1 MNEMSGK
8 VKAGYGLS
16 ALLVCHYRDMWYLAA
31 MDTSTSP
38 ILIFLKRFER
48 AIVTVL
54 IVLMVLVVALAT
66 IEVGWIIFKDITSPP
81 VFLLE
86 IDELLDI
93 FGKFLLVLVGIEL
106 LYTLRAYWAENEVH
120 VEVVFAMALI
130 AVARK
135 VIILDVKELDSLV
148 LIGIAAV
155 VLALSVGYYYVGRH
169 IHNVCEDKRS
179 RGCTDG
185 P

>member
-1 MNEMSGK
+1 
-8 VKAGYGLS
+8 
-16 ALLVCHYRDMWYLAA
+16 MWYFQD
-31 MDTSTSP
+31 MDASISRM
-38 ILIFLKRFER
+38 LVFLKPFER
-48 AIVTVL
+48 AIVTV
-54 IVLMVLVVALAT
+54 IHRPDGPGHRPRDH
-66 IEVGWIIFKDITSPP
+66 EVGWLILQDITSPP
-81 VFLLE
+81 VLILE

-135 VIILDVKELDSLV
+135 VIVLDVKDLDSMV

-155 VLALSVGYYYVGRH
+155 VLALSVGYYYVGKH
-169 IHNVCEDKRS
+169 IRTVCEDKRS
-179 RGCTDG
+179 RGCMDG

>member
-1 MNEMSGK
+1 MSQD
-8 VKAGYGLS
+8 A
-16 ALLVCHYRDMWYLAA
+16 
-31 MDTSTSP
+31 STSRM
-38 ILIFLKRFER
+38 LVLMKRFER
-48 AIVTVL
+48 VIVTAL
-54 IVLMVLVVALAT
+54 ILLMILVIGLAT
-66 IEVGWIIFKDITSPP
+66 IEVAWLVIQDIVSPP
-81 VFLLE
+81 VLLLE

-93 FGKFLLVLVGIEL
+93 FGMFLLVLVGIEL

-148 LIGIAAV
+148 LIGIAAI

-169 IHNVCEDKRS
+169 IRTLCEDRRS
-179 RGCTDG
+179 RVEAHPGK
-185 P
+185 

>member
-1 MNEMSGK
+1 
-8 VKAGYGLS
+8 
-16 ALLVCHYRDMWYLAA
+16 MWYS
-31 MDTSTSP
+31 MDMDASISRM
-38 ILIFLKRFER
+38 LVFLKRFER

-54 IVLMVLVVALAT
+54 IFLMVLVIALAT
-66 IEVGWIIFKDITSPP
+66 IEVGWLILQDITSPP
-81 VFLLE
+81 VLILE

-135 VIILDVKELDSLV
+135 VIVLDVKDLDSMV

-155 VLALSVGYYYVGRH
+155 VLALSVGYYYVGKH
-169 IHNVCEDKRS
+169 IRTVCEDKRS
-179 RGCTDG
+179 RGCMDG

>member
-1 MNEMSGK
+1 
-8 VKAGYGLS
+8 
-16 ALLVCHYRDMWYLAA
+16 MWYF
-31 MDTSTSP
+31 MDMDASISRM
-38 ILIFLKRFER
+38 LVFLKRFER

-54 IVLMVLVVALAT
+54 IVLMVLVIALAT
-66 IEVGWIIFKDITSPP
+66 IEVGWLILQDITSPP
-81 VFLLE
+81 VLILE

-135 VIILDVKELDSLV
+135 VIVLDVKDLDSMV

-155 VLALSVGYYYVGRH
+155 VLALSVGYYYVGKH
-169 IHNVCEDKRS
+169 IRTVCEDKRS
-179 RGCTDG
+179 RGCMDG

>member
-1 MNEMSGK
+1 M
-8 VKAGYGLS
+8 
-16 ALLVCHYRDMWYLAA
+16 LV
-31 MDTSTSP
+31 
-38 ILIFLKRFER
+38 FLKRFER
-48 AIVTVL
+48 VIVTAL
-54 IVLMVLVVALAT
+54 IVLMVMVIALAT
-66 IEVGWIIFKDITSPP
+66 IEVGWLILQDILSPP

-106 LYTLRAYWAENEVH
+106 LYTLRAYWTENEVH

-148 LIGIAAV
+148 LIGIAAI
-155 VLALSVGYYYVGRH
+155 VLALSVGYFYVGKH
-169 IHNVCEDKRS
+169 IRSVCEGKRS
-179 RGCTDG
+179 QGGMDG

>member
-1 MNEMSGK
+1 M
-8 VKAGYGLS
+8 
-16 ALLVCHYRDMWYLAA
+16 LVLM
-31 MDTSTSP
+31 
-38 ILIFLKRFER
+38 KRFER
-48 AIVTVL
+48 VIVTAL
-54 IVLMVLVVALAT
+54 ILLMILVIGLAT
-66 IEVGWIIFKDITSPP
+66 VEVAWLVIQDIVSPP
-81 VFLLE
+81 VLLLE

-93 FGKFLLVLVGIEL
+93 FGMFLLVLVGIEL

-148 LIGIAAV
+148 LIGIAAI

-169 IHNVCEDKRS
+169 IRTLCEDRRS
-179 RGCTDG
+179 RVEAHPGK
-185 P
+185 

>member
-1 MNEMSGK
+1 M
-8 VKAGYGLS
+8 
-16 ALLVCHYRDMWYLAA
+16 LV
-31 MDTSTSP
+31 
-38 ILIFLKRFER
+38 FLKRFER

-54 IVLMVLVVALAT
+54 IVLMVLVIALAT
-66 IEVGWIIFKDITSPP
+66 IEVGWLILQDITSPP
-81 VFLLE
+81 VLILE

-135 VIILDVKELDSLV
+135 VIVLDVKDLDSMV

-155 VLALSVGYYYVGRH
+155 VLALSVGYYYVGKH
-169 IHNVCEDKRS
+169 IRTVCEDKRS
-179 RGCTDG
+179 RGCMDG

>member
-1 MNEMSGK
+1 
-8 VKAGYGLS
+8 
-16 ALLVCHYRDMWYLAA
+16 MWYS
-31 MDTSTSP
+31 MDMDASISRM
-38 ILIFLKRFER
+38 LVFLKRFER

-54 IVLMVLVVALAT
+54 IVLMVLVIALAT
-66 IEVGWIIFKDITSPP
+66 IEVGWLILQDITSPP
-81 VFLLE
+81 VLILE

-106 LYTLRAYWAENEVH
+106 LYTLRAYWAANEVH

-135 VIILDVKELDSLV
+135 VIVLDVKDLDSMV

-155 VLALSVGYYYVGRH
+155 VLALSVGYYYVGKH
-169 IHNVCEDKRS
+169 IRTVCEDKRS
-179 RGCTDG
+179 RGCMDG

>member
-1 MNEMSGK
+1 MDMDASI
-8 VKAGYGLS
+8 S
-16 ALLVCHYRDMWYLAA
+16 RMLV
-31 MDTSTSP
+31 
-38 ILIFLKRFER
+38 FLKRFER

-54 IVLMVLVVALAT
+54 IVLMVLVIALAT
-66 IEVGWIIFKDITSPP
+66 IEVGWLILQDITSPP
-81 VFLLE
+81 VLILE

-135 VIILDVKELDSLV
+135 VIVLDVKDLDSMV

-155 VLALSVGYYYVGRH
+155 VLALSVGYYYVGKH
-169 IHNVCEDKRS
+169 IRTVCEDKRS
-179 RGCTDG
+179 RGCMDG

>member
-1 MNEMSGK
+1 
-8 VKAGYGLS
+8 
-16 ALLVCHYRDMWYLAA
+16 MWYF
-31 MDTSTSP
+31 MDMDASISRM
-38 ILIFLKRFER
+38 LVFLKRFER

-54 IVLMVLVVALAT
+54 IVLMVLVIALAT
-66 IEVGWIIFKDITSPP
+66 IEVGWLILQDITSPP
-81 VFLLE
+81 VLILE

-135 VIILDVKELDSLV
+135 VIVLDVKDLDSMV
-148 LIGIAAV
+148 LIGIATV
-155 VLALSVGYYYVGRH
+155 VLALSVGYYYVGKH
-169 IHNVCEDKRS
+169 IRTVCEDKRS
-179 RGCTDG
+179 RGCMDG

>member
-1 MNEMSGK
+1 M
-8 VKAGYGLS
+8 
-16 ALLVCHYRDMWYLAA
+16 LVLM
-31 MDTSTSP
+31 
-38 ILIFLKRFER
+38 KRFER
-48 AIVTVL
+48 VIVTAL
-54 IVLMVLVVALAT
+54 ILLMILVIGLAT
-66 IEVGWIIFKDITSPP
+66 IEVAWLVIQDIVSPP
-81 VFLLE
+81 VLLLE

-93 FGKFLLVLVGIEL
+93 FGMFLLVLVGIEL

-148 LIGIAAV
+148 LIGIAAI

-169 IHNVCEDKRS
+169 IRTLCEDRRS
-179 RGCTDG
+179 RVEAHPGK
-185 P
+185 

>member
-1 MNEMSGK
+1 
-8 VKAGYGLS
+8 
-16 ALLVCHYRDMWYLAA
+16 MWYVTN
-31 MDTSTSP
+31 MDTSSSRM
-38 ILIFLKRFER
+38 LVFLKRFER
-48 AIVTVL
+48 AIVTAL
-54 IVLMVLVVALAT
+54 IILMVLVVALAT
-66 IEVGWIIFKDITSPP
+66 IEVGWLILQDIVSPP

-86 IDELLDI
+86 IDELLSI

-148 LIGIAAV
+148 LIGIAAI
-155 VLALSVGYYYVGRH
+155 VLALSVGYYYVGKH
-169 IHNVCEDKRS
+169 IRSVCEDRRS
-179 RGCTDG
+179 RGCLDG

>member
-1 MNEMSGK
+1 
-8 VKAGYGLS
+8 
-16 ALLVCHYRDMWYLAA
+16 MWYS
-31 MDTSTSP
+31 MDMDASISRM
-38 ILIFLKRFER
+38 LVFLKRFER

-54 IVLMVLVVALAT
+54 IVLMVLVIALAT
-66 IEVGWIIFKDITSPP
+66 IEVGWLILQDITSPP
-81 VFLLE
+81 VLILE

-135 VIILDVKELDSLV
+135 VIVLDVKDLDSMV
-148 LIGIAAV
+148 IIGIAAV
-155 VLALSVGYYYVGRH
+155 VLALSVGYYYVGKH
-169 IHNVCEDKRS
+169 IRTVCEDKRS
-179 RGCTDG
+179 RGCMDG

>member
-1 MNEMSGK
+1 MSQD
-8 VKAGYGLS
+8 A
-16 ALLVCHYRDMWYLAA
+16 
-31 MDTSTSP
+31 STSRM
-38 ILIFLKRFER
+38 LVLMKRFER
-48 AIVTVL
+48 VIVTAL
-54 IVLMVLVVALAT
+54 ILLMILVIGLAT
-66 IEVGWIIFKDITSPP
+66 VEVAWLVIQDIVSPP
-81 VFLLE
+81 VLLLE

-93 FGKFLLVLVGIEL
+93 FGMFLLVLVGIEL

-148 LIGIAAV
+148 LIGIAAI

-169 IHNVCEDKRS
+169 IRTLCEDRRS
-179 RGCTDG
+179 RVEAHPGK
-185 P
+185 

>member
-1 MNEMSGK
+1 
-8 VKAGYGLS
+8 
-16 ALLVCHYRDMWYLAA
+16 MWYS
-31 MDTSTSP
+31 MDMDASISRM
-38 ILIFLKRFER
+38 LVFLKRFER

-54 IVLMVLVVALAT
+54 IVLMVLVIALAT
-66 IEVGWIIFKDITSPP
+66 IEVGWLILQDITSPP
-81 VFLLE
+81 VLILE

-135 VIILDVKELDSLV
+135 VIVLDVKELDSLV

-155 VLALSVGYYYVGRH
+155 VLALSVGYYYVGKH
-169 IHNVCEDKRS
+169 IRTVCEDKRS
-179 RGCTDG
+179 RGCMDG

>member
-1 MNEMSGK
+1 
-8 VKAGYGLS
+8 
-16 ALLVCHYRDMWYLAA
+16 MWYS
-31 MDTSTSP
+31 MDMDASISRM
-38 ILIFLKRFER
+38 LVFLKRFER

-54 IVLMVLVVALAT
+54 IVLMVLVIALAT
-66 IEVGWIIFKDITSPP
+66 IEVGWLILQDITSPP
-81 VFLLE
+81 VLILE

-135 VIILDVKELDSLV
+135 VIVLDVKDLDSMV

-155 VLALSVGYYYVGRH
+155 VLALSVGYYYVGKH
-169 IHNVCEDKRS
+169 IRTVCEDKRS
-179 RGCTDG
+179 RGCMDG

>member
-1 MNEMSGK
+1 M
-8 VKAGYGLS
+8 
-16 ALLVCHYRDMWYLAA
+16 
-31 MDTSTSP
+31 
-38 ILIFLKRFER
+38 KRFER
-48 AIVTVL
+48 VIVTAL
-54 IVLMVLVVALAT
+54 ILLMILVIGLAT
-66 IEVGWIIFKDITSPP
+66 VEVAWLVIQDIVSPP
-81 VFLLE
+81 VLLLE

-93 FGKFLLVLVGIEL
+93 FGMFLLVLVGIEL

-148 LIGIAAV
+148 LIGIAAI

-169 IHNVCEDKRS
+169 IRTLCEDRRS
-179 RGCTDG
+179 RVEAHPGK
-185 P
+185 

>member
-1 MNEMSGK
+1 
-8 VKAGYGLS
+8 
-16 ALLVCHYRDMWYLAA
+16 MWYS
-31 MDTSTSP
+31 MDMDASISRM
-38 ILIFLKRFER
+38 LVFLKRFER

-54 IVLMVLVVALAT
+54 IVLMVLVIALAT
-66 IEVGWIIFKDITSPP
+66 IEVCWLILQDITSPP
-81 VFLLE
+81 VLILE

-135 VIILDVKELDSLV
+135 VIVLDVKDLDSMV

-155 VLALSVGYYYVGRH
+155 VLALSVGYYYVGKH
-169 IHNVCEDKRS
+169 IRTVCEDKRS
-179 RGCTDG
+179 RGCMDG